1 MQQSLPFVPINVDGD
16 FDKDESNI
24 YLPLEQNLKLWGIWF
39 SKNLVPK
46 FILVSNCQWSVYS
59 YLYYLSLFVCK
70 SSFTCDCS
78 FLWAI
83 VFSCLLL
90 WINFIIC
97 SLYFCMIKARAC
109 WCSSRDKRSSR
120 FSCCNSRIWRFSWA
134 IPNTKVERGRC
145 FAISFSSLI
154 SSWYCKNVIN

>member
-1 MQQSLPFVPINVDGD
+1 MG
-16 FDKDESNI
+16 
-24 YLPLEQNLKLWGIWF
+24 YLILQKSSPKVHF
-39 SKNLVPK
+39 SVNG
-46 FILVSNCQWSVYS
+46 VYTVICIIFH
-59 YLYYLSLFVCK
+59 YLSVNRV
-70 SSFTCDCS
+70 FTCDWS

-134 IPNTKVERGRC
+134 IPNTRVERGRC